1 MFGGQQQGRTA
12 HSSTNAYMLM
22 YRLCGSTEMKDA
34 LGYDIPA
41 DILQEIKEAD

>member
-1 MFGGQQQGRTA
+1 
-12 HSSTNAYMLM
+12 
-22 YRLCGSTEMKDA
+22 LCGSATMKDA